1 MEGERV
7 ARGALLAVGSDD
19 GDVAERPE
27 RPGERA
33 EPVGVDPV
41 VVRDQD
47 LHQRISC
54 LMTSRMKRA
63 VSRSGSM
70 WLPGAL

>member
-41 VVRDQD
+41 VVR
-47 LHQRISC
+47 ISC